1 MPPLHSTSRAPETRG
16 RGAASTVKT
25 TSRTLHE
32 VRLTHRPGRLARL
45 AAATMLAALTLPA
58 VAAPAGAADSI
69 QLDARALVAGR
80 FESNGWLALAVTL
93 SNSGAPTTGYL
104 AADGVDGTVRR
115 FVELP
120 AGAHKVVP
128 LYVRPAG
135 FVRSVGVRFE
145 SVDGHSLATAAANV
159 KVLERTSGH
168 VAIVGDGGGN
178 LRPQMIAR
186 GAGFPEPIPLTANDL
201 PERPEPLRGIETI
214 IWAADSTG
222 LTEQQRRSI
231 ERWVA
236 AGGQLVVLGGPDW
249 QARTAAFD
257 TLLPVERLASQD
269 GANANALAAW
279 AGADVPDGADPLTLA
294 VGDLRAGAISLVD
307 NGAGRT
313 LFAAVTRGAGRV
325 GFVGIDLATVPFRT
339 WAGSPLLW
347 TRLIPDDRIIEQ
359 WGGIGPV
366 DEEVANIMTQ
376 ALANLPSLA
385 VPPAELLLAVIVG
398 YILLIGPLSYLVLR
412 RLDRRELAWVV
423 APILVIVF
431 SGVSYG
437 IGASMKG
444 SQIIV
449 NQIAVVRSSTDGT
462 AASVSTY
469 AGIFS
474 PSRAT
479 YDLTVRGD
487 ALLSA
492 LQVSNI
498 DPTTG
503 GTVANYAT
511 EQGDPAHLR
520 GVAVSVFGLQAV
532 RAEAILPHTPSLRV
546 TWSITAGRL
555 EGIATNEGTRPMQD
569 VAVIGTTGGVLVG
582 TLAPGQSKSFHMP
595 LRNLN
600 GTSASQMVYG
610 SPDFGNGTPAQREIF
625 VRSQVIDALVGY
637 GGGFPGKV
645 GGVSGGID
653 RGPFVIGWQVDEM
666 PLEVE
671 LDNQLIQRYAQS
683 VEVLSGQPTLGPGTV
698 SLSPS
703 QLNSEIVATAGDASQ
718 TQPGLVTLANGEVTF
733 RISLPLEA
741 TGLVPTTV
749 TVIAANDP
757 GTLFF
762 DQQNV
767 ATFLPKG
774 YRMAV
779 YDTVDAEWVDLG
791 DLSRQTQFDVADP
804 SHVLDHAGRIL
815 VRVTASGVPNDFGQV
830 SVFVGARVDGV
841 IGR

>member
-1 MPPLHSTSRAPETRG
+1 M
-16 RGAASTVKT
+16 
-25 TSRTLHE
+25 
-32 VRLTHRPGRLARL
+32 THRPGRLARL
-45 AAATMLAALTLPA
+45 AAAGILAALTLPA
-58 VAAPAGAADSI
+58 IAAPVGAADSI
-69 QLDARALVAGR
+69 QLEARALVAGR

-93 SNSGAPTTGYL
+93 SNSGSPTTGYL
-104 AADGVDGTVRR
+104 AADGQDGTVRR

-128 LYVRPAG
+128 LYVRPAS
-135 FVRSVGVRFE
+135 FVRTVAVRFE
-145 SVDGHSLATAAANV
+145 SVEGRSLATASANV
-159 KVLERTSGH
+159 KVLERTGGT

-186 GAGFPEPIPLTANDL
+186 GAGFPEPIPLSPTDL

-214 IWAADSTG
+214 IWADDSSH
-222 LTEQQRRSI
+222 LTEQQRRSL

-257 TLLPVERLASQD
+257 ALLPVEQLASQD
-269 GANANALAAW
+269 GGNAAALATW
-279 AGADVPDGADPLTLA
+279 AGADSPQGSDPLTTA
-294 VGDLRAGAISLVD
+294 VGDLRAGGISLVD

-313 LFAAVTRGAGRV
+313 LFAAISRGAGRV
-325 GFVGIDLATVPFRT
+325 GFVGIDLATVPFRS

-347 TRLIPDDRIIEQ
+347 TRLIPDNRILEQ
-359 WGGIGPV
+359 FGGIGPV
-366 DEEVANIMTQ
+366 DEDVANIMTQ
-376 ALANLPSLA
+376 ALANLPSLT
-385 VPPAELLLAVIVG
+385 VPPAELLLAVIVA

-412 RLDRRELAWVV
+412 RLDRRELAWIV

-492 LQVSNI
+492 LQLTTI

-503 GTVANYAT
+503 NTTANYAT

-520 GVAVSVFGLQAV
+520 GLAVSVFGLQAV
-532 RAEAILPHTPSLRV
+532 RAEALLPHTPSLRV
-546 TWSITAGRL
+546 TWSVTGSQL
-555 EGIATNEGTRPMQD
+555 EGRATNEGTHPMED
-569 VAVIGTTGGVLVG
+569 VAVVSTTGGVMVG
-582 TLAPGQSKSFHMP
+582 TLAPGQSKAFSMQ
-595 LRNLN
+595 LRNQN

-610 SPDFGNGTPAQREIF
+610 TAGVVNDSNAQRLVF

-637 GGGFPGKV
+637 GGGFPGKPL
-645 GGVSGGID
+645 GISGGIE
-653 RGPFVIGWQVDEM
+653 RGPFVIGWQSDTT
-666 PLEVE
+666 PLEVQ
-671 LDNQLIQRYAQS
+671 LDGQQIQRYAQA

-698 SLSPS
+698 TLSPS
-703 QLNSEIVATAGDASQ
+703 QLNTEVVATAGQASES
-718 TQPGLVTLANGEVTF
+718 QPGSVTLGNGEVTF
-733 RISLPLEA
+733 RIGLPLEA
-741 TGLVPTTV
+741 SGLVPNKV
-749 TVIAANDP
+749 TIIAATDP
-757 GTLFF
+757 STILY
-762 DQQNV
+762 DQENV
-767 ATFLPKG
+767 GSFLPKG
-774 YRMAV
+774 FRMAV
-779 YDTVDAEWVDLG
+779 YDNVAADWVDLG
-791 DLSRQTQFDVADP
+791 DLSLGNRFDATDP
-804 SHVLDHAGRIL
+804 TRVLDAAGRIL
-815 VRVTASGVPNDFGQV
+815 VKITGTGIPADFGQV
-830 SVFVGARVDGV
+830 SVFAGARITGV
-841 IGR
+841 LAR

>member
-1 MPPLHSTSRAPETRG
+1 
-16 RGAASTVKT
+16 
-25 TSRTLHE
+25 
-32 VRLTHRPGRLARL
+32 
-45 AAATMLAALTLPA
+45 MLAALTLPA
-58 VAAPAGAADSI
+58 AAAPVGAADAI

-80 FESNGWLALAVTL
+80 FESNGWLALSVTL

-104 AADGVDGTVRR
+104 AADGEDGTVRR

-128 LYVRPAG
+128 LYVRPAS
-135 FVRSVGVRFE
+135 FVRTVAVRFE
-145 SVDGHSLATAAANV
+145 SVAGASLATGSTDV

-186 GAGFPEPIPLTANDL
+186 GAGFPEPIPLAPTDL

-214 IWAADSTG
+214 VWAADSSG
-222 LTEQQRRSI
+222 LTEQQRRSL

-257 TLLPVERLASQD
+257 ALLPVERLTSQD
-269 GANANALAAW
+269 AGNANALAAW
-279 AGADVPDGADPLTLA
+279 AGADAPEGADPLTLA

-313 LFAAVTRGAGRV
+313 LFAAISRGAGRV
-325 GFVGIDLATVPFRT
+325 GFVGIDLATAPFRT

-359 WGGIGPV
+359 WAGIGPA
-366 DEEVANIMTQ
+366 DEDVANIMTQ

-423 APILVIVF
+423 APILVIIF

-492 LQVSNI
+492 LQLTTV
-498 DPTTG
+498 DPSTG
-503 GTVANYAT
+503 GAVANYAT
-511 EQGDPAHLR
+511 EQGDPAHLH
-520 GVAVSVFGLQAV
+520 GLAVSVFGLQAV
-532 RAEAILPHTPSLRV
+532 RAEALLAHTASLRV
-546 TWSITAGRL
+546 TWSVTGTRL
-555 EGIATNEGTRPMQD
+555 EGRVTNEATRPMED
-569 VAVIGTTGGVLVG
+569 VAVISATGGVLVG
-582 TLAPGQSKSFHMP
+582 TLAPGQTKVFAMP
-595 LRNLN
+595 LRNVN

-610 SPDFGNGTPAQREIF
+610 SVNFDGSAAQREIL

-645 GGVSGGID
+645 GGVSSGID
-653 RGPFVIGWQVDEM
+653 RGPFVVGWQADQV

-671 LDNQLIQRYAQS
+671 LDNQEIQRYAQS
-683 VEVLSGQPTLGPGTV
+683 VEVLSGQPTLGPGSV
-698 SLSPS
+698 SLSPL
-703 QLNSEIVATAGDASQ
+703 QLTSEVVATAGDASQ
-718 TQPGLVTLANGEVTF
+718 SQPGFVTLGNGEVTF
-733 RISLPLEA
+733 RLSLPLEA
-741 TGLVPTTV
+741 SGLEPSKV
-749 TVIAANDP
+749 TLVAASDP

-762 DQQNV
+762 DQTNV
-767 ATFLPKG
+767 ATFLPQG

-779 YDTVDAEWVDLG
+779 YDTLAAEWVDLG
-791 DLSRQTQFDVADP
+791 DLSQRTQFDAADP
-804 SHVLDHAGRIL
+804 SHVLDDAGRIL
-815 VRVTASGVPNDFGQV
+815 IRVTGSGVPRDFGQV
-830 SVFVGARVDGV
+830 SVFVGARITGV
-841 IGR
+841 LAR